1 MLRRFL
7 LFMLV
12 VLGLGSA
19 ARATKVYADL
29 SASTAVGNATWDAT
43 EKTFAWTASTYAYMV
58 LPGLAGDLT
67 EYTQLVLD
75 VK

>member
-43 EKTFAWTASTYAYMV
+43 EKTFAWTASTYAYRPCPSHRTPV
-58 LPGLAGDLT
+58 
-67 EYTQLVLD
+67 
-75 VK
+75 